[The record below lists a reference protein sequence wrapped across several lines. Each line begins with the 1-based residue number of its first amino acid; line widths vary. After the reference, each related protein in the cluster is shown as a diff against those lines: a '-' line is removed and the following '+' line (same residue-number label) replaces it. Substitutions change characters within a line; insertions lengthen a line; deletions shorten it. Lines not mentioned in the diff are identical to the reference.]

1 MTVYIGNLSYDV
13 TEDDLKEVFTDYGA
27 VKRVQIPVDRETGR
41 SRGFGFVD
49 METDDEETSAID
61 TLDKA
66 EWMGRTLR
74 VNKAK
79 PRSSSAR

>member
-13 TEDDLKEVFTDYGA
+13 TEDDLKEVFTEYGS

-41 SRGFGFVD
+41 ARGFGFVD
-49 METDDEETSAID
+49 METEAEESTAID
-61 TLDKA
+61 TLDEA

-79 PRSSSAR
+79 PRNSSVR